1 MDFTLDHVRLYD
13 VDSLCSPDTTTDL
26 DLLWTGLGSVSK
38 RVCVKTLKTVKNFGT
53 QTLYRLL
60 ETEEIT
66 LSSSSSCVT
75 LCFEVLV

>member
-1 MDFTLDHVRLYD
+1 M
-13 VDSLCSPDTTTDL
+13 
-26 DLLWTGLGSVSK
+26 
-38 RVCVKTLKTVKNFGT
+38 KTLKTVKNFGT

>member
-1 MDFTLDHVRLYD
+1 MMWSHCVLQIQQQIWIYF
-13 VDSLCSPDTTTDL
+13 
-26 DLLWTGLGSVSK
+26 GLGSVSK